1 MAMGT
6 TEKQLKYMDNQKTI
20 LFVTPRMSGFALNDL
35 TILSEEY
42 NIIQNTYNWNKKKY
56 TPFYLIHQFFF
67 VAINISRINK
77 IVIEFGG
84 YWSFIP
90 SLFGKLFGKHTIIIC
105 HGTDCSYLPSLNYGS
120 LGKKYIKLFCKLS
133 YQLVDLICPV
143 SESLI
148 KVENDF
154 HIKGKE
160 TKQGILNFF
169 PSLKTSFQVIH
180 NALEIDFWQNKGYK
194 KRKNT
199 FMAVLSEKQY
209 HLKGADL
216 IYDMAKQFKDC
227 HFEIVGLE
235 QPKFLK
241 NAPKNMSFSGKLNQK
256 ELIKKYCQ
264 SEFYFQLSSFEGFG
278 LSLCEAMLCKC
289 IPIGSSVNMIP
300 EIIGENGY
308 ILEEKNSHQLEQII
322 KEALELKNKE
332 VVAEKARQSIINR
345 FSLEKRKMNLLKAI
359 K

>member
-1 MAMGT
+1 MT
-6 TEKQLKYMDNQKTI
+6 QQKTI

-35 TILSEEY
+35 NILKSEY
-42 NIIQNTYNWNKKKY
+42 KVIQNVYDWNKKNL
-56 TPFYLIHQFFF
+56 TPFHLIHQFFF
-67 VAINISRINK
+67 VAFNIIKINK
-77 IVIEFGG
+77 IIIEFGG
-84 YWSFIP
+84 YWSLIP
-90 SLFGKLFGKHTIIIC
+90 AIFGKLFGKRTIIIC
-105 HGTDCSYLPSLNYGS
+105 HGTDCAFLPSLNYGT
-120 LGKKYIKLFCKLS
+120 LGKKHIKLICKFSYNLS
-133 YQLVDLICPV
+133 DLICPV

-148 KVENDF
+148 QVENKF
-154 HIKGKE
+154 HLKNNE
-160 TKQGILNFF
+160 TNQGILSFF
-169 PSLKTSFQVIH
+169 PTLKTPFEVIH
-180 NALEIDFWQNKGYK
+180 NGLDLDFWTNDKYS

-199 FMAVLSEKQY
+199 FLAVFSEKQY
-209 HLKGADL
+209 RLKGGEL
-216 IYDMAKQFKDC
+216 IFTMAHRFKEC
-227 HFEIVGLE
+227 NFEIVGLE
-235 QPKFLK
+235 QPGLL
-241 NAPKNMSFSGKLNQK
+241 NNTPKNISFLGKLTHE
-256 ELIKKYCQ
+256 ELIDKYTQ